1 MHIYL
6 KVKIKTLAAEA
17 QDIRRQERK
26 FNIGARARKRLDRAL
41 ALGSI
46 YRSSMDNREK
56 LTPAMEKRIEKK
68 LEHHRRLQRN
78 VRAMKA
84 FDGLRAHR
92 VGPVRKE
99 ARSSFIAYG
108 FLRGLAYSQIEKSE
122 KPVDWERVESLVKK
136 YGEGDIRDMMQKLA
150 EWKDAADP
158 VTEKA

>member
-26 FNIGARARKRLDRAL
+26 FNIGARARKRLSRAL
-41 ALGSI
+41 ELGSI
-46 YRSSMDNREK
+46 YRPAMDQREK
-56 LTPAMEKRIEKK
+56 LSPAMQTRISKK
-68 LEHHRRLQRN
+68 LAHHKMLQRN
-78 VRAMKA
+78 ERAMKA

-108 FLRGLAYSQIEKSE
+108 FLRGLEYSQIEKTN

-150 EWKDAADP
+150 EWKEAATDLR
-158 VTEKA
+158 AG